1 MSNCMTFKKVF
12 FTIRKRRKNMIDQE
26 IIFNYLVEQLDL
38 GELQWIYNILKKED
52 NKGCSN

>member
-1 MSNCMTFKKVF
+1 MTFKKVF

>member
-1 MSNCMTFKKVF
+1 
-12 FTIRKRRKNMIDQE
+12 MIDQE

-52 NKGCSN
+52 NKGCSNWQKGPFFDNILM